1 MKRFEVWKEVLSA
14 EPLVVLGL
22 MSGTSA
28 DGVDGAVLRFEKGHA
43 PEFLLGMSQPYP
55 EDLKKALLRAPEIS
69 LTQMATL
76 HVEVAEAFG
85 RLAQACQ
92 AKAISVGA
100 SIHLAASHGQTVFH
114 HSGGGP
120 KVSIQIGEADLLARS
135 VGVPLVFDFRA
146 ADIAAGGEGAPLVP
160 AGDLDL
166 FGQAERP
173 LAILNLGGIANLTL
187 LGPGEQECMAWDVGP
202 ANCLSDA
209 FCRKEDPQG
218 PGFDRDGK
226 LASTGSPSPELLAA
240 LLAHPFFQR
249 IPPKSTGRESFG
261 DGFLGSVLSKVPN
274 LPPRD
279 VLATLA
285 SLLGR
290 TVAADLSKLP
300 VSWYPHRLLVAG
312 GGLRNPALMEAL
324 HEALPALPITSTQAL
339 GIDPQ
344 YREAACFAALGRRA
358 LLALPGSFP
367 STTGAHGPTVLGK
380 WVFP

>member
-1 MKRFEVWKEVLSA
+1 MKRFEAWKDVLGA

-28 DGVDGAVLRFEKGHA
+28 DGVDGAVLRFEKGKA
-43 PEFLLGMSQPYP
+43 PEQVLGISQPYP
-55 EDLKKALLRAPEIS
+55 QALKSTLLLAPEIS
-69 LTQMATL
+69 LRQMAAL

-85 RLAQACQ
+85 QLAQACKAE
-92 AKAISVGA
+92 AKAMGA
-100 SIHLAASHGQTVFH
+100 PIHLVASHGQTVFH
-114 HSGGGP
+114 HSGEGP
-120 KVSIQIGEADLLARS
+120 RVSIQIGEADLLARS
-135 VGVPLVFDFRA
+135 LGVPLVFDFRA

-166 FGQAERP
+166 FGRAERP

-209 FCRKEDPQG
+209 YCRQSDPKG
-218 PGFDRDGK
+218 PGFDVDGRF
-226 LASTGSPSPELLAA
+226 AAMGNPNPELLRA

-249 IPPKSTGRESFG
+249 TPPKSTGRESFG
-261 DGFLGSVLSKVPN
+261 DGFLKSSLSQVPD
-274 LPPRD
+274 LAPSD

-285 SLLGR
+285 ALLGR
-290 TVAADLSKLP
+290 SVADDLSRLP
-300 VSWYPHRLLVAG
+300 SSWIPRRLLVAG
-312 GGLRNPALMEAL
+312 GGLRNPALMAAL
-324 HEALPALPITSTQAL
+324 RRALPTIQIESTQSL

-367 STTGAHGPTVLGK
+367 STTGAAAPTVLGK
-380 WVFP
+380 WAFP